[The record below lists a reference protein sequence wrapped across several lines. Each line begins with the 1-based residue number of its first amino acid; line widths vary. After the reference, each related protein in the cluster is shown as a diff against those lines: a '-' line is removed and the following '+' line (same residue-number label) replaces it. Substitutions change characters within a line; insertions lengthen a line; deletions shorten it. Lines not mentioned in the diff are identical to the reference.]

1 MKKSLCI
8 VLCIIS
14 ALFMLSACGNQSNS
28 SVNEPAKRLS
38 TFTAE
43 YETRQKAEAEVCR
56 SAGLLWYSID
66 WGSTESE
73 IIDDNTVKVELYGN
87 ISGYEDKEK
96 VKYSPKRGFCVKA
109 TVTGTDDAC
118 LVENIR
124 VEFT

>member
-1 MKKSLCI
+1 
-8 VLCIIS
+8 
-14 ALFMLSACGNQSNS
+14 MLSACGNQSNS
-28 SVNEPAKRLS
+28 SVNEPAKWLS
-38 TFTAE
+38 TSIAE
-43 YETRQKAEAEVCR
+43 YETRQKAEEEVCR
-56 SAGLLWYSID
+56 SAGLRWYSIN

-87 ISGYEDKEK
+87 IRGYKDKEK
-96 VKYSPKRGFCVKA
+96 VKYSSKRGFCVEA

>member
-28 SVNEPAKRLS
+28 SVNEPAKSLS
-38 TFTAE
+38 TFIAE
-43 YETRQKAEAEVCR
+43 NEARQKAEAEVCR
-56 SAGLLWYSID
+56 RAYLLWYSID

-96 VKYSPKRGFCVKA
+96 MMYSPKRGFCVEA

-118 LVENIR
+118 LVEDIR
-124 VEFT
+124 VKFT